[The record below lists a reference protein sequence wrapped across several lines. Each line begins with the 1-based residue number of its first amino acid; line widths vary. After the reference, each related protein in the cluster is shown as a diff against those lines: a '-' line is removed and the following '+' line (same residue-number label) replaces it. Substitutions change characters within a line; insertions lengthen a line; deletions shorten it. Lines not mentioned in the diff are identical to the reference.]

1 MNRLLAKIL
10 LLLLILGLLF
20 SMYSFSQG
28 RIMEGLYIYPL
39 LITIYVVMK
48 LGGNGKE

>member
-10 LLLLILGLLF
+10 LFFLILSLLF
-20 SMYSFSQG
+20 SMYCFYQG
-28 RIMEGLYIYPL
+28 RFIEGLSIYPL

-48 LGGNGKE
+48 LSGKRKE